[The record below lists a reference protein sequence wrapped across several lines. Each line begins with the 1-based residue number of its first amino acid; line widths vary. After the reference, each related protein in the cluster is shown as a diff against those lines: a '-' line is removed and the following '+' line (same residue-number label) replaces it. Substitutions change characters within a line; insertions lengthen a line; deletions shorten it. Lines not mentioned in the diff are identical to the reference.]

1 MSFLRKQE
9 SIASD
14 IYKFLD
20 SRFGEN
26 NNYFLH
32 KPNPETEF
40 GATNFVGARWAFYE
54 NNPLSTGTVRHD
66 HTLNPWNFFR
76 HFTQY
81 LSVFF
86 YFETLKFYLVI
97 FSK

>member
-14 IYKFLD
+14 TYQFLD

-32 KPNPETEF
+32 KLTPETEF
-40 GATNFVGARWAFYE
+40 VATNFVGAR
-54 NNPLSTGTVRHD
+54 
-66 HTLNPWNFFR
+66 
-76 HFTQY
+76 
-81 LSVFF
+81 
-86 YFETLKFYLVI
+86 
-97 FSK
+97 

>member
-1 MSFLRKQE
+1 MSFLRKRK

-14 IYKFLD
+14 TYKFLN

-40 GATNFVGARWAFYE
+40 GATNFVGARSALYE
-54 NNPLSTGTVRHD
+54 NSPLSTGTVRRD
-66 HTLNPWNFFR
+66 HTLNP
-76 HFTQY
+76 
-81 LSVFF
+81 
-86 YFETLKFYLVI
+86 
-97 FSK
+97 

>member
-26 NNYFLH
+26 NNYLLH

-40 GATNFVGARWAFYE
+40 GATNFVGAR
-54 NNPLSTGTVRHD
+54 
-66 HTLNPWNFFR
+66 
-76 HFTQY
+76 
-81 LSVFF
+81 
-86 YFETLKFYLVI
+86 
-97 FSK
+97 

>member
-20 SRFGEN
+20 SRFGET

-40 GATNFVGARWAFYE
+40 GATNFVGAR
-54 NNPLSTGTVRHD
+54 
-66 HTLNPWNFFR
+66 
-76 HFTQY
+76 
-81 LSVFF
+81 
-86 YFETLKFYLVI
+86 
-97 FSK
+97 